1 MRQPL
6 IQFDKVSKTLGTNQI
21 LKEVNLSI
29 YQGEVTAIIG
39 KSGVGKSV
47 LLKHIIGLL
56 QPDSGEIFFYGR
68 PLSKMKNPFGK
79 HH

>member
-6 IQFDKVSKTLGTNQI
+6 IQFDKVSKTFGTNQI
-21 LKEVNLSI
+21 LKEVSLSI

-47 LLKHIIGLL
+47 MLKHIIVLM
-56 QPDSGEIFFYGR
+56 QPDSG
-68 PLSKMKNPFGK
+68 
-79 HH
+79 